1 MSVHY
6 GFMIEI
12 YGFRHS
18 LRTSLARA
26 AHDAIAM
33 VEDLEDR
40 RQRQSESR
48 CMEDV

>member
-1 MSVHY
+1 MYVRN

-12 YGFRHS
+12 YG

-33 VEDLEDR
+33 EVEVENSED
-40 RQRQSESR
+40 
-48 CMEDV
+48 